1 MQFPNSYESERDTF
15 NRAQVFKS
23 FLRYH
28 LESNPLVDGEKIAVV
43 THSWFI
49 RALTAQKVVWQN
61 GDWYFED
68 YIHPENC
75 EIIAWAG
82 YKQKK
87 ITKKRID

>member
-49 RALTAQKVVWQN
+49 RALTA
-61 GDWYFED
+61 
-68 YIHPENC
+68 
-75 EIIAWAG
+75 
-82 YKQKK
+82 
-87 ITKKRID
+87 